1 MRSSLFGIPS
11 LPHNIV
17 RLSLVRYPW
26 CKSLLPSVSYKVFV
40 KTAATLQV
48 TSPLNSSPSI
58 LKGFLQII
66 LKCLYLGI
74 KSLKMTSADFSLLL
88 SAILLKIYFHSHTG
102 CSPTSRTI
110 WSQVL
115 RPDNTFTIHK
125 VFTDSTQTCQCLRC
139 FSFQRLHVNI
149 PCKSNRLVK
158 SKNLMFLDFCF
169 VFHRFIL
176 LRN

>member
-1 MRSSLFGIPS
+1 MKFKEVIPIIDQALLQKIHQTYRVQYIQDILFPIPS
-11 LPHNIV
+11 IFEENF
-17 RLSLVRYPW
+17 LS
-26 CKSLLPSVSYKVFV
+26 
-40 KTAATLQV
+40 TL
-48 TSPLNSSPSI
+48 TN
-58 LKGFLQII
+58 F
-66 LKCLYLGI
+66 
-74 KSLKMTSADFSLLL
+74 
-88 SAILLKIYFHSHTG
+88 ILLKIYFHSHTG

-115 RPDNTFTIHK
+115 RPNNTFTIHK